1 MRRVRGIGLA
11 LAALALSL
19 AWAGCGAQE
28 AAPTATPTLTPK
40 SAAHLPTPT
49 PTPIQAPPAATA
61 TPTTAQAA
69 PSPTPTAAPTAT
81 PTPTPA
87 PFERAVGEVDGVTF
101 VVGEGSEATF
111 TVTEQ
116 LATLSLPNDAVMRTT
131 GLSGEVRLDG
141 GASEVAVDLHSMTSD
156 SSGRDGYVRFRMF
169 PDQPSATVRF
179 GDLRPLPDG
188 FTDSV
193 EVSTTATGELNIND
207 LTHPLVFDI
216 EARDDG
222 EVVYVVGRTTFTW
235 EDIGM
240 PPPSA
245 RIVVSVEDEVR
256 VEVLLALRPG

>member
-11 LAALALSL
+11 LAALALLSF

-40 SAAHLPTPT
+40 SAAHLPT
-49 PTPIQAPPAATA
+49 A
-61 TPTTAQAA
+61 TPTAAQAA
-69 PSPTPTAAPTAT
+69 PSPTPTATPTQAAPTAT
-81 PTPTPA
+81 PTPGPA
-87 PFERAVGEVDGVTF
+87 PADRAVGEVDGVAF
-101 VVGEGSEATF
+101 VMGKGSEATF

-141 GASEVAVDLHSMTSD
+141 GASEVSVDLHSMTSD

-188 FTDSV
+188 FTDGV
-193 EVSTTATGELNIND
+193 EVSTTATGELSIND
-207 LTHPLVFDI
+207 LTHSLVFDI

-222 EVVYVVGRTTFTW
+222 DVVYVVGRTTFTW
-235 EDIGM
+235 ADIGM

>member
-1 MRRVRGIGLA
+1 M
-11 LAALALSL
+11 
-19 AWAGCGAQE
+19 
-28 AAPTATPTLTPK
+28 
-40 SAAHLPTPT
+40 
-49 PTPIQAPPAATA
+49 
-61 TPTTAQAA
+61 
-69 PSPTPTAAPTAT
+69 
-81 PTPTPA
+81 
-87 PFERAVGEVDGVTF
+87 GEVDGVTF

-116 LATLSLPNDAVMRTT
+116 LTNLPLPNDAVMRTT

-141 GASEVAVDLHSMTSD
+141 GASEVSVDLHSMTSD

-169 PDQPSATVRF
+169 PNQPSATARF

-188 FTDSV
+188 FTDG
-193 EVSTTATGELNIND
+193 EKVSTSATGELSINGV
-207 LTHPLVFDI
+207 THPLAFEI

-235 EDIGM
+235 ADIGM
-240 PPPSA
+240 PRPSA